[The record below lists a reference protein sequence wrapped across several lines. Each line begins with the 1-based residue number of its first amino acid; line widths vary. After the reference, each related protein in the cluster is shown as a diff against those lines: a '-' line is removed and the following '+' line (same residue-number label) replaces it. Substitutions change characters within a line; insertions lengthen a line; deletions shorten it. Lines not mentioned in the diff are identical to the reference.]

1 MKMFRQWS
9 MPVVRLHNPGLGIDK
24 LAFLLALVSIG
35 GCSELGVLLGV
46 RTRLDKLPVTSISA
60 SLVGTTQSGETH
72 TGSITALAPGGSAR
86 LVIVATTQDGKQ
98 LVTAGAG
105 KGTVLLD
112 SYVFTASLAT
122 IGKRGKVSLPADP
135 RITDG
140 KVPNIHI
147 ATVGHPDVV
156 ADLDIGLRYDVPF
169 LANLSGA
176 GGADGF
182 DGINGSD
189 GLSGSDAMPGSI
201 DPVTGLPGP
210 QGSGGN
216 GSNGGHG
223 GDGGN
228 GWDGKPGAAV
238 QVWLRLE
245 PGPGNLLQ
253 AKVTGGPREM
263 YYLIDAK
270 GGSLKVTA
278 DGGAGGSGGTGG
290 RAGRGGSGGSGNPNG
305 FSGVDGFAG
314 ADGLRGNGGAAGTI
328 AVSVDPAAQPFEGV
342 LILSNRSGSG
352 QQGPSPAFTI
362 TPVSPLW

>member
-1 MKMFRQWS
+1 
-9 MPVVRLHNPGLGIDK
+9 
-24 LAFLLALVSIG
+24 
-35 GCSELGVLLGV
+35 
-46 RTRLDKLPVTSISA
+46 
-60 SLVGTTQSGETH
+60 
-72 TGSITALAPGGSAR
+72 
-86 LVIVATTQDGKQ
+86 
-98 LVTAGAG
+98 
-105 KGTVLLD
+105 
-112 SYVFTASLAT
+112 
-122 IGKRGKVSLPADP
+122 
-135 RITDG
+135 
-140 KVPNIHI
+140 
-147 ATVGHPDVV
+147 
-156 ADLDIGLRYDVPF
+156 
-169 LANLSGA
+169 
-176 GGADGF
+176 
-182 DGINGSD
+182 
-189 GLSGSDAMPGSI
+189 
-201 DPVTGLPGP
+201 
-210 QGSGGN
+210 
-216 GSNGGHG
+216 
-223 GDGGN
+223 
-228 GWDGKPGAAV
+228 
-238 QVWLRLE
+238 VWLRLE